1 MFSIILLKSAA
12 RLTPGLQI
20 GLSNVLLYVASD
32 FVMESREIR
41 PLPIFNAFIAIFHIP
56 VTKVKKIKW
65 SRYRPGVAQRV
76 GRGIAL
82 LFQDRGTRRGWVVS
96 STPRPHFTP
105 GKDRVPILQEVG
117 WAPGPVWTDGKSR
130 PSIYLLLSKT
140 HIRVTLKM
148 FTKLTRS
155 GYEYVICFSGHMFRL
170 ESYVFDVF
178 RLNLITREA
187 FIFGELPKS
196 KNNLILRGFKWLPF
210 NLVSGSAIVLIE
222 PSDLHTDITM
232 KEHHPYYQSLL
243 CANAWTARQYLL
255 PNSATYTHQ
264 QGHDQYM

>member
-1 MFSIILLKSAA
+1 
-12 RLTPGLQI
+12 
-20 GLSNVLLYVASD
+20 
-32 FVMESREIR
+32 
-41 PLPIFNAFIAIFHIP
+41 
-56 VTKVKKIKW
+56 
-65 SRYRPGVAQRV
+65 
-76 GRGIAL
+76 
-82 LFQDRGTRRGWVVS
+82 
-96 STPRPHFTP
+96 
-105 GKDRVPILQEVG
+105 
-117 WAPGPVWTDGKSR
+117 
-130 PSIYLLLSKT
+130 
-140 HIRVTLKM
+140 M

-243 CANAWTARQYLL
+243 CANA
-255 PNSATYTHQ
+255 
-264 QGHDQYM
+264 